1 MAQGT
6 DEDAGRT
13 LLSPGEAFAAIG
25 HETRVQILEALATA
39 HRSERPLS
47 FSALRERVGSV
58 DSSRFNYHL
67 DQLVGHFL
75 ERSEDGYGLSSA
87 GQRMAE
93 AIQSGAVT
101 EAPRLERVQ
110 LEECCHY
117 CGAPIE
123 VSYRHERLEL
133 YCTECSGTY
142 GTSNTQE
149 AGEGDIPAEY
159 GFLGLLNLPP
169 AGLQDREPSGVLR
182 SALSWHV
189 TEALLS
195 ADGTCPRCSARL
207 DGRLTLCEDH
217 DRSGGTCEYCEN
229 RYAAQHSAH
238 CTNCVYSRRV
248 FFGASLLSNTTL
260 QAFLT
265 EHGRNLVAP
274 DFQRYASVMMD
285 YEERILGTGPFEA
298 AFTFTAD
305 GDSITFSVD
314 DDLSVVDVARE
325 DAASGDVRPPRR
337 G

>member
-6 DEDAGRT
+6 DEDAEET

-47 FSALRERVGSV
+47 FSALRERVGAV

-87 GQRMAE
+87 GERMAE

-101 EAPRLERVQ
+101 EDPLRERVQ
-110 LEECCHY
+110 LEESCHY

-123 VSYRHERLEL
+123 VSYRRERVEL
-133 YCTECSGTY
+133 YCTECPGTY

-169 AGLQDREPSGVLR
+169 AGLQDRTPSGILQ

-195 ADGTCPRCSARL
+195 ADGTCPRCSARM
-207 DGRLTLCEDH
+207 DAHVTLCEDH
-217 DRSGGTCEYCEN
+217 DHAGGTCTDCEN

-248 FFGASLLSNTTL
+248 FFGASLLSNTAL

-265 EHGRNLVAP
+265 EHDRNLVAP
-274 DFQRYASVMMD
+274 EFDRYASVMMD
-285 YEERILGTGPFEA
+285 YEERILGTDPFEA
-298 AFTFTAD
+298 TFTFTAD
-305 GDSITFSVD
+305 GDAITVTVD
-314 DDLSVVDVARE
+314 DDLDVVDVARR
-325 DAASGDVRPPRR
+325 DAADD
-337 G
+337 